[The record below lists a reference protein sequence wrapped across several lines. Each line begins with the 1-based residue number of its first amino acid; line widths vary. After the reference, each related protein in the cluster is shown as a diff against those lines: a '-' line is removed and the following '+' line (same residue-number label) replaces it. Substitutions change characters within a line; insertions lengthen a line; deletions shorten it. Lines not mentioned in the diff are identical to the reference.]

1 MTTMKLLGKCGGTT
15 PASVGELLDY
25 KIINAFSLLAQLQQE
40 EKERIMEKMLTPSD
54 QLIASLGISLLK
66 ICYII

>member
-1 MTTMKLLGKCGGTT
+1 MTTMKLLGKRGGTT